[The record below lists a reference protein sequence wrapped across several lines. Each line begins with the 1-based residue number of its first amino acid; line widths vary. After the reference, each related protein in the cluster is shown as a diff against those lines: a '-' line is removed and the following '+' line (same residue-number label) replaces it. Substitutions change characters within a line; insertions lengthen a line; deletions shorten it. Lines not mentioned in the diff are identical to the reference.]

1 MSKAKSKKKTKRKTK
16 QKKFNY
22 RWIWILVGA
31 LIVLGIM
38 AGVLVWLIPKV
49 AQTGTVRVGLPQLE
63 LQLAKGVTFDDFKEG
78 DKTTKYYD
86 NTLTLTDDSKIKF
99 TDVTLKGRGNTTWG
113 LPKKPMQIKFS
124 HKTPFLGMEKAKK
137 WVLLANYLDAS
148 QIRNDTAMYVSRMLD
163 FSPTLGGEF
172 AELTVNG
179 DYQGLYYVTHHVGVS
194 KNEVDL
200 RDEKG
205 VLVEVDNLHKH
216 ELKCYASTEG
226 MCLSVKDEVNKDME
240 AEAMKEFLRDFN
252 TLEAAAKKQDFK
264 TVSSVIDVDS
274 FAKYFLLSE
283 FTVNPDAY
291 TSSWFMYKDGSED
304 KIHAG
309 PGWDFDLALGNHK
322 WRWNISEDFYSPEL
336 DMIREVEAA
345 GGKIVTNG
353 KVIEKEP
360 DQAISKLV
368 YRLVQIPEFRERVKS
383 IFNEQMHGKK
393 DKLLNHM
400 IAQVNDIYGSAMRNQ
415 ERWNLGDFKKEVK
428 YLMDWTAKRYEHFEE
443 VYGE

>member
-1 MSKAKSKKKTKRKTK
+1 MAKSKKKSNRKAK
-16 QKKFNY
+16 QKKKFEY
-22 RWIWILVGA
+22 KWTLILVSA
-31 LIVLGIM
+31 LVVLGVLI
-38 AGVLVWLIPKV
+38 GVLVWLMPKT
-49 AQTGTVRVGLPQLE
+49 AKTGTTRIGLPQLE
-63 LQLAKGVTFDDFKEG
+63 LQLAKGLAFDDFKEG

-86 NTLTLTDDSKIKF
+86 NTLTLTDDSDKIKF
-99 TDVTLKGRGNTTWG
+99 VDVTLKGRGNTTWN

-137 WVLLANYLDAS
+137 WVLLANYLDTS

-163 FSPTLGGEF
+163 FSPTLGGGF

-216 ELKCYASTEG
+216 ELKCYTSTEG

-240 AEAMKEFLRDFN
+240 TEAMKEFLRDFN
-252 TLEAAAKKQDFK
+252 NLEAATKKQDFE
-264 TVSSVIDVDS
+264 TVDSVIDVDS

-291 TSSWFMYKDGSED
+291 TSSWFMYKDGPKD

-309 PGWDFDLALGNHK
+309 PGWDFDLALGNREWH
-322 WRWNISEDFYSPEL
+322 WNINEDFYSPEL
-336 DMIREVEAA
+336 DMIREIEAT
-345 GGKIVTNG
+345 GGKIVADG

-360 DQAISKLV
+360 DQAISKLI
-368 YRLVQIPEFRERVKS
+368 YRLMRMPEFRERVKS
-383 IFNEQMHGKK
+383 IFSEKMQGKK
-393 DKLLNHM
+393 GKLLNHM
-400 IAQVNDIYGSAMRNQ
+400 IVQVGDIYGAAMRNQ
-415 ERWNLGDFKKEVK
+415 ERWGLGDFKKETK
-428 YLMDWTAKRYEHFEE
+428 YLMGWTAKRYEYFEE
-443 VYGE
+443 VYRE

>member
-1 MSKAKSKKKTKRKTK
+1 MAKSKKKSNRKAK
-16 QKKFNY
+16 QKKKFEY
-22 RWIWILVGA
+22 KWTLILVSA
-31 LIVLGIM
+31 LVVLGVLI
-38 AGVLVWLIPKV
+38 GVLVWLMPKT
-49 AQTGTVRVGLPQLE
+49 AKTGTTRIGLPQLE
-63 LQLAKGVTFDDFKEG
+63 LQLAKGLTFDDFKEG

-86 NTLTLTDDSKIKF
+86 NTLTLTDASDKIKF
-99 TDVTLKGRGNTTWG
+99 VDVTLKGRGNTTWN

-148 QIRNDTAMYVSRMLD
+148 QIRNDSAMFVSRMLD

-172 AELTVNG
+172 AEVTVNG
-179 DYQGLYYVTHHVGVS
+179 NYQGLYYVTHHVGVN

-216 ELKCYASTEG
+216 ELKCYTSTEG

-240 AEAMKEFLRDFN
+240 TEAMKEFLRDFN
-252 TLEAAAKKQDFK
+252 NLEAATKKQDFE
-264 TVSSVIDVDS
+264 TVDSVIDVDS

-291 TSSWFMYKDGSED
+291 TSSWFMYKDGPKD

-309 PGWDFDLALGNHK
+309 PGWDFDLALGNRE
-322 WRWNISEDFYSPEL
+322 WYWNINEDFYSPEL
-336 DMIREVEAA
+336 DMIREIEAT
-345 GGKIVTNG
+345 GGKIVADG

-360 DQAISKLV
+360 DQAISKLI
-368 YRLVQIPEFRERVKS
+368 YRLMRMPEFRERVKS
-383 IFNEQMHGKK
+383 IFSEKMQGKK
-393 DKLLNHM
+393 GKLLNHM
-400 IAQVNDIYGSAMRNQ
+400 IVQVGDIYGAAMRNQ
-415 ERWNLGDFKKEVK
+415 ERWGLGDFKKETK
-428 YLMDWTAKRYEHFEE
+428 YLMGWTAKRYEHFEE